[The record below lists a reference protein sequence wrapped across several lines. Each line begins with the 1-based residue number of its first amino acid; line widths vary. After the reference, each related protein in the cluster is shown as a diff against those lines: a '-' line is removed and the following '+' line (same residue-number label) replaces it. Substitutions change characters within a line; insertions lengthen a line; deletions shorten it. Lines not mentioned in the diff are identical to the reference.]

1 MDRSVEEKA
10 YANRFFAETN
20 IADEFFVKASKL
32 LK

>member
-10 YANRFFAETN
+10 YAHRFFVESN
-20 IADEFFVKASKL
+20 IADKLFVKASKL